1 MQNLVFDISERT
13 EKGKKV
19 RTKGE
24 VPCVIYG
31 ESLDKSI
38 SCKIPSKE
46 MLKLL
51 SSPKNSVLSL
61 NLDGTIEKCVLK
73 EVQRDTFGE
82 IIHLDFQY
90 VRKGDTIKL
99 KVPVSYTGQGFL
111 ESKGLLLESI
121 VSEVQLQGHPEEIP
135 ENIKVDVSGLNYG
148 DEIFAKDFSI
158 PAVLKSDVSDDTLV
172 ARVVA
177 LVSESQNQELESQDE
192 LEKE

>member
-38 SCKIPSKE
+38 SCKIPRKE

-61 NLDGTIEKCVLK
+61 KLDGTIEKCVLK

>member
-38 SCKIPSKE
+38 SCKIPRKE

-90 VRKGDTIKL
+90 VRKEI
-99 KVPVSYTGQGFL
+99 
-111 ESKGLLLESI
+111 LLS
-121 VSEVQLQGHPEEIP
+121 
-135 ENIKVDVSGLNYG
+135 
-148 DEIFAKDFSI
+148 
-158 PAVLKSDVSDDTLV
+158 
-172 ARVVA
+172 
-177 LVSESQNQELESQDE
+177 
-192 LEKE
+192 

>member
-38 SCKIPSKE
+38 SCKIPRKE

-177 LVSESQNQELESQDE
+177 FVSESQNQELESQDE

>member
-13 EKGKKV
+13 EQGKKV

-38 SCKIPSKE
+38 SCKIPRKE

>member
-38 SCKIPSKE
+38 SSKIPRKE

>member
-19 RTKGE
+19 RAKGE

-38 SCKIPSKE
+38 SCKIPRKE

>member
-38 SCKIPSKE
+38 SCKIPRKE

-135 ENIKVDVSGLNYG
+135 ENIKVDVYGLNYG